1 MQAGRL
7 AAGFYLF
14 VKVCFAPRC
23 QLTGPDP
30 EGLKL
35 YAQKAKAEIRELIL
49 KKRDALAAEQR
60 IEKSLTAAELAGPH
74 VEFAPGT
81 VIAGF
86 FPIKSEID
94 PRPLMDLFRVR
105 GAVLCL
111 PVVIDQTTIIFREL
125 VRGAELIDTGFGT
138 RGPAEDARMVDP
150 DIILVPLSVFD
161 RKGGRI
167 GYGAGYYDQ
176 AISRLVEKGR
186 TPVCIGVA
194 FDCQRYDLVP
204 QEPHDV
210 ALDAIITESGY
221 HKSDID

>member
-1 MQAGRL
+1 M
-7 AAGFYLF
+7 
-14 VKVCFAPRC
+14 
-23 QLTGPDP
+23 
-30 EGLKL
+30 
-35 YAQKAKAEIRELIL
+35 YAQKAKADIRELIL
-49 KKRDALAAEQR
+49 KKRDALTAEQR
-60 IEKSLTAAELAGPH
+60 IDKSLTAAELAGPH
-74 VEFAPGT
+74 VAFAPGT
-81 VIAGF
+81 VISGF

-94 PRPLMDLFRVR
+94 PRPLMDLFCVR

-111 PVVIDQTTIIFREL
+111 PVVIDQTSIIFREL

-138 RGPAEDARMVDP
+138 RGPAEDARIVDP
-150 DIILVPLSVFD
+150 DILLVPLSVFD

-186 TPVCIGVA
+186 TPVCVGMA
-194 FDCQRYDLVP
+194 FDCQQYDLVP

-210 ALDAIITESGY
+210 AMDAIITESGY